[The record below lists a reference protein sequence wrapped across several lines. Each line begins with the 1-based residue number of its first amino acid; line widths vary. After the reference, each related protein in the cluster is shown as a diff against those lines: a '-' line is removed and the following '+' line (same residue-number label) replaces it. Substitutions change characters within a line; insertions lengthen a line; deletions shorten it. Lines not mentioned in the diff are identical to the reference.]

1 MVEYMCNKRIILAS
15 ASPRRLQILKN
26 HFNNIVVEPSN
37 AVENFSAVSPSNI
50 VMELAKLKLDDV
62 ICRLEVNSDDI
73 VIAADT
79 IVWYD
84 GKALGKPTHYIEARD
99 MLRSLSNRP
108 HEVYSGYA
116 IWSRGQIL
124 LDYDRSVVR
133 FKKLS
138 DKLIDDYIAT
148 GSPFDKAGGYG
159 IQDSVLVEEYAGD
172 YDNILGLPSSAIEA
186 LKKIVNKRNAK

>member
-1 MVEYMCNKRIILAS
+1 MRIILAS
-15 ASPRRLQILKN
+15 ASPRRLQILKKD
-26 HFNNIVVEPSN
+26 FSNILVMPSN
-37 AVENFSAVSPSNI
+37 ADECYNAVSPSNI
-50 VMELAKLKLDDV
+50 VMELAKLKLD
-62 ICRLEVNSDDI
+62 EVMTRIEVKSDDI

-79 IVWYD
+79 IVWHD

-116 IWSRGQIL
+116 IWSQGQTL
-124 LDYDRSVVR
+124 LDYSRSVVR

-172 YDNILGLPSSAIEA
+172 YNNILGLPTSAVEA
-186 LKKIVNKRNAK
+186 LKKIANNN

>member
-1 MVEYMCNKRIILAS
+1 MYNMRIILAS
-15 ASPRRLQILKN
+15 ASPRRLQILKRY
-26 HFNNIVVEPSN
+26 FSDVLVMPSQAN
-37 AVENFSAVSPSNI
+37 EVYSAVSPSNI

-62 ICRLEVNSDDI
+62 LNCLEVTNDDV

-79 IVWYD
+79 IVWHD

-99 MLRSLSNRP
+99 MLRSLSSRP

-116 IWSRGQIL
+116 IWSRGQTL
-124 LDYDRSVVR
+124 LDYGRSVVR
-133 FKKLS
+133 FKELS

-172 YDNILGLPSSAIEA
+172 YNNILGLPTSAVEA
-186 LKKIVNKRNAK
+186 LKRIADNK

>member
-1 MVEYMCNKRIILAS
+1 MCNKRIILAS
-15 ASPRRLQILKN
+15 ASPRRLQILKRY
-26 HFNNIVVEPSN
+26 FNDILVVPSN
-37 AVENFSAVSPSNI
+37 AEEKYSAVSPSNI

-62 ICRLEVNSDDI
+62 ISRLEVNSDDI

-79 IVWYD
+79 IVWHD

-186 LKKIVNKRNAK
+186 LKKIVNKINAK